1 VSPRRTRDRYRV
13 AAESPGARGVRPVSG
28 RGTWLALEAYNPV
41 VKRHPSLASLSRD
54 HHHALVLARD
64 ARRLLPEPGQDAS
77 AFIAEVRRRFDA
89 ELAPHFAIEE
99 RELVRRSV
107 AHGEP
112 LASLAARVVADHDAL
127 RTFVASL
134 EPLLLTSQCEAF
146 GARLEEHV
154 RFEEREWFPALE
166 EHLGSDVLARLV
178 GALRPA
184 PPSPVVGLRQ
194 DDDGAFVAELA
205 CGHAQHV
212 RHRPPL
218 ESRPWITTE
227 AGRRAFVGTALP
239 CLLCRMPK
247 LPPDVAPYKKTA
259 LFDARS
265 VPAGLKRSH
274 ALKADTWGE
283 IVVEQGHV
291 LYVFEDEGDMGV
303 VLRPGVIGVIA
314 PERPHHVE
322 PDDDAR
328 FFVRFSKRGS

>member
-1 VSPRRTRDRYRV
+1 
-13 AAESPGARGVRPVSG
+13 
-28 RGTWLALEAYNPV
+28 

-54 HHHALVLARD
+54 HHHALILARD
-64 ARRLLPEPGQDAS
+64 ARRLPQERSEDRS
-77 AFIAEVRRRFDA
+77 AFIVELRLRFDA

-99 RELVRRSV
+99 RELVGRSV
-107 AHGEP
+107 ARGEP
-112 LASLAARVVADHDAL
+112 LASLATRVVADHDAL
-127 RTFVASL
+127 RAIVASL

-178 GALRPA
+178 LALRPA
-184 PPSPVVGLRQ
+184 PPSPVIAFHQ

-218 ESRPWITTE
+218 ENRPWVMTE
-227 AGRRAFVGTALP
+227 AGRGAFIGTALP
-239 CLLCRMPK
+239 CSLCRMPK
-247 LPPDVAPYKKTA
+247 LPTDVSPYKNTA
-259 LFDARS
+259 VFDARS
-265 VPAGLKRSH
+265 VPAGLKRTH
-274 ALKADTWGE
+274 ALKVDTWGE

-291 LYVFEDEGDMGV
+291 LYVLEDEGDLGI
-303 VLRPGVIGVIA
+303 VLRPGIVGVIA

-328 FFVRFSKRGS
+328 FFVRFSKRDP

>member
-1 VSPRRTRDRYRV
+1 M
-13 AAESPGARGVRPVSG
+13 
-28 RGTWLALEAYNPV
+28 
-41 VKRHPSLASLSRD
+41 KRHPSLASLSRD

-64 ARRLLPEPGQDAS
+64 ARRLLPEHGQDTR
-77 AFIAEVRRRFDA
+77 AFIAELRRRFDA

-99 RELVRRSV
+99 RELVGRSV
-107 AHGEP
+107 ALGEP

-127 RTFVASL
+127 RAFVASL
-134 EPLLLTSQCEAF
+134 EPPSLTSQCEAF
-146 GARLEEHV
+146 GARLESHV

-166 EHLGSDVLARLV
+166 EHLGSDALARLA

-184 PPSPVVGLRQ
+184 PPSPIVGFRQ

-218 ESRPWITTE
+218 ESRPWVTTE

-239 CLLCRMPK
+239 CPLCRMPK
-247 LPPDVAPYKKTA
+247 LPTGVAPYKNTA
-259 LFDARS
+259 VFDARS
-265 VPAGLKRSH
+265 VPAGLKRTH

-291 LYVFEDEGDMGV
+291 LYVLEDEGDMGV
-303 VLRPGVIGVIA
+303 VLRPGVVGVIA
-314 PERPHHVE
+314 PQRPHHVE
-322 PDDDAR
+322 LDDDAR